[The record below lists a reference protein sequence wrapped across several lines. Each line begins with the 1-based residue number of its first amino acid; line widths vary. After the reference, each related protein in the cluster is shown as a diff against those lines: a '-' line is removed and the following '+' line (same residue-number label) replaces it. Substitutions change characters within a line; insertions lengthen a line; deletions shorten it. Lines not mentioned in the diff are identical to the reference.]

1 MAEGG
6 ALVAGE
12 GDQRGMMALEAW
24 RGGAAAHVF
33 CSGQACSLFLSGTWA
48 FTLVL
53 CVCVWTILSFIK
65 FVTILLLAYLLLF
78 WPQGMLD
85 LSSQPG
91 SKPAHT
97 PHPTPSPYPA
107 MEGEVLIT
115 GPPGKSLAL

>member
-1 MAEGG
+1 M
-6 ALVAGE
+6 AGE

-24 RGGAAAHVF
+24 RGGAEAHVF

-97 PHPTPSPYPA
+97 PLPSPSPYPA